1 MELTT
6 LTGDKSL
13 ILTQQT
19 LNRSNILGLEDLFF
33 KNNYFNVFNRIAND
47 FESTAKPFAT
57 FTDKWQEVIE
67 VEEALIKQQLIKY
80 LTTSLSKSEITDEDK
95 SHINLILNKFRGNCG
110 EIFAEAFFREGFM
123 SSFGIK
129 NIYEPVDPTNERYD
143 DGRSY
148 SMRDGLPIGIQV
160 KTFSKHTSS
169 AINPREIFDKTVTMY
184 TLTLLSLSD
193 SDKLKFMTQPRQI
206 IFSFTDF
213 AEDYIKKDYEI
224 ITLFVGPK
232 DINKAN
238 LQGNFKKGLTPNYT
252 FFKDIAEAIKNSG
265 VNV

>member
-13 ILTQQT
+13 ILSRQT
-19 LNRSNILGLEDLFF
+19 LNRSNILGLGDLFF

-47 FESTAKPFAT
+47 FESATGSFAT
-57 FTDKWQEVIE
+57 FTDKWQDVIAEEEV
-67 VEEALIKQQLIKY
+67 LIKQQLIKY

-110 EIFAEAFFREGFM
+110 EIFAEAFFKTGFM
-123 SSFGIK
+123 SLHGIK
-129 NIYEPVDPTNERYD
+129 NIYEPVDPTNEQYD

-148 SMRDGLPIGIQV
+148 SMADGLPIGIQV
-160 KTFSKHTSS
+160 KTFSKNTSS
-169 AINPREIFDKTVTMY
+169 AINSREIFNKTTAMY
-184 TLTLLSLSD
+184 ARTLFSLSD
-193 SDKLKFMTQPRQI
+193 SDLLKFRTRPRQI

-213 AEDYIKKDYEI
+213 AEDYIKNEYAKT
-224 ITLFVGPK
+224 TLFVGPT

-238 LQGNFKKGLTPNYT
+238 LQGNFKTGEPPNSS
-252 FFKDIAEAIKNSG
+252 FFKDIAETIKNIG
-265 VNV
+265 VTV